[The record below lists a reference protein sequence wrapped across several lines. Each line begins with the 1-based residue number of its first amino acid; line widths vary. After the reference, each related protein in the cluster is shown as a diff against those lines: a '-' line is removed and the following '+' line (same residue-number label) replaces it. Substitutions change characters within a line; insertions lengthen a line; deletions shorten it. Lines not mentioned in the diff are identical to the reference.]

1 MKSTKIKLHFI
12 PIDDTGFHIKI
23 KAKINGKKAWLI
35 VDTGASK
42 TVLDFNKVHNYI
54 ASDEI
59 TSVDHLSSG
68 IGTNSMESNIA
79 TIEKLK
85 LGACKIKKQIV
96 AVLNLENVDFAYNQL
111 DLPLV
116 QGILGGDIL
125 KEYKAEINYKKQFLK
140 LYY

>member
-23 KAKINGKKAWLI
+23 KAKVNGKKAWLI

-54 ASDEI
+54 ASDKI

-79 TIEKLK
+79 TVEKLK
-85 LGACKIKKQIV
+85 LGGCKIKNQII
-96 AVLNLENVDFAYNQL
+96 AVLNLENVDIAYNQL

-125 KEYKAEINYKKQFLK
+125 KEYKAEINYKKRFLK